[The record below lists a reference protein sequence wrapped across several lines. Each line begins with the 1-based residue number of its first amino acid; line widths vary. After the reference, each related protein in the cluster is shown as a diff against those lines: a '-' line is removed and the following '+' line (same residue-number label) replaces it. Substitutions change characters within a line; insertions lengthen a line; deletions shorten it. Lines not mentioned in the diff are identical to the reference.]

1 MGSVIF
7 GATNSSQL
15 KKILDGLDIK
25 LNNEINNAIKELNK
39 KYPMTF

>member
-15 KKILDGLDIK
+15 EKILDGLDIK
-25 LNNEINNAIKELNK
+25 LNNEINSDIKELNK